1 MFYPNRAPDLKNG
14 LRLPPSSVTRG
25 IPHTVSVREIFH
37 QRRHQQNRSH
47 GLSLTVAVV
56 NEQHA
61 LGIRPD
67 DVWLAILNA
76 EGKPRASSRWSSS
89 RTRYNIDFGSMSCQ
103 VVDFIEKNVADPTL
117 TSSVSI
123 SEPGLDSSARAT
135 LVVESLRSFPQ
146 LDTLN
151 IIGSESLRRSTVQ
164 YRSRLLADAFEPY
177 SFPFVT
183 RIVLADGFYPI
194 LACFPGVRSLGF
206 ANVRIPSL
214 LAFAQD
220 HCPSLEEI
228 VYTGSSHRIA
238 VVYQDI
244 QRLVLGPALLP
255 LKFKVLRKLT
265 NLCYLEFVHRE
276 ADGLPTLSSSIKG
289 TQKVLTASLNPA
301 PKMIRIMTLED
312 QTNFVRAETVIR
324 MPTQSQ

>member
-1 MFYPNRAPDLKNG
+1 MER
-14 LRLPPSSVTRG
+14 RMREVTQAHH
-25 IPHTVSVREIFH
+25 IINH
-37 QRRHQQNRSH
+37 
-47 GLSLTVAVV
+47 
-56 NEQHA
+56 
-61 LGIRPD
+61 IRT
-67 DVWLAILNA
+67 A
-76 EGKPRASSRWSSS
+76 
-89 RTRYNIDFGSMSCQ
+89 
-103 VVDFIEKNVADPTL
+103 
-117 TSSVSI
+117 SVSI

-146 LDTLN
+146 LETLK
-151 IIGSESLRRSTVQ
+151 IFGSESLRRSTVQ

-206 ANVRIPSL
+206 ANVRISSL

-228 VYTGSSHRIA
+228 VYTGSSHRAIESIA

-276 ADGLPTLSSSIKG
+276 ADGFPTLSSSIKG
-289 TQKVLTASLNPA
+289 AQKVLTASLNPA

-312 QTNFVRAETVIR
+312 QTNFVRAETVIH